1 MAESLSTPTST
12 PASTPT
18 QSLERD
24 AIGLTEVLFQSITHM
39 APAVATALSIGLATT
54 LAGGIT
60 PLAVV
65 FALIACMFTA
75 YSMSQLAGHMS
86 SAGGM
91 YTYVTRGLGSFVGW
105 LVAWAFTLAE
115 PIVPAA
121 LFGAFGFFGAAFI
134 TELTGFSNDLLWLP
148 LAVICGL
155 VVWFLTYRGIEI
167 STRTGVVLGVIEIAI
182 FLVVSLLLVINA
194 DNAVNTSVFIP
205 ADGNVLPAFQGMVF
219 CILAFV
225 GFEAAAPLGEE
236 TREPRRTIPR
246 AIILSCLLIGLFYIF
261 CYYAA
266 TVYFG
271 PERMQAE
278 FLGFNDSNPWGGM
291 ANEILPG
298 IGSLLVTFAII
309 NSCLANSNAGAIA
322 STRSIFSLGRAR
334 LLPSALGAVHPTYQ
348 SPVNAVHVQALIG
361 IGLAVI
367 LGLGFAGYTSGGPIT
382 TYGFIGVSLGLL
394 FAAMYVAVN
403 AAAIGF
409 FLGEG
414 RSEFNVL
421 KHIVVPVL
429 GILAMLLGFFSAL
442 GGVTIPILNVSLSA
456 LTEPYNYAPIFVGV
470 WMLAGVILYFVLRSR
485 NREAIGELGAAVAE
499 G

>member
-1 MAESLSTPTST
+1 MSSS
-12 PASTPT
+12 ASNPGGQT
-18 QSLERD
+18 LERG

-65 FALIACMFTA
+65 FALVACLFTA
-75 YSMSQLAGHMS
+75 YSMSQLARHMS

-91 YTYVTRGLGSFVGW
+91 YTYVTRGLGTFFGW
-105 LVAWAFTLAE
+105 LMAWAFTLAE

-121 LFGAFGFFGAAFI
+121 LFAAFGFFAASFI

-148 LAVICGL
+148 LAVLCGV
-155 VVWFLTYRGIEI
+155 VVWFLTYRGIQI
-167 STRTGVVLGVIEIAI
+167 STRTGVILGLIEIGI
-182 FLVVSLLLVINA
+182 FLVLAVLLIINA
-194 DNAVNTSVFIP
+194 ETPVQASVFIP
-205 ADGNVLPAFQGMVF
+205 ADGNVGPAFQGFVF

-236 TREPRRTIPR
+236 TREPRTTIPR
-246 AIILSCLLIGLFYIF
+246 AILLSCLLIGVFYVF

-271 PERMQAE
+271 PARMQAD
-278 FLGFNDSNPWGGM
+278 FLAFNEGNPWGGM
-291 ANEILPG
+291 ADELLPTLG
-298 IGSLLVTFAII
+298 GLLVTFAII

-334 LLPSALGAVHPTYQ
+334 LLPRALAEVHPTYQ
-348 SPVNAVHVQALIG
+348 TPVNATHLQGVIG
-361 IGLAVI
+361 IVLAVA

-382 TYGFIGVSLGLL
+382 TYGFIGTSLGLL
-394 FAAMYVAVN
+394 FAAMYIAVN
-403 AAAIGF
+403 VACIGF
-409 FLGEG
+409 FLGE
-414 RSEFNVL
+414 RRDEFNPL

-429 GILAMLLGFFSAL
+429 GVIAMVLGFLSAF
-442 GGVTIPILNVSLSA
+442 GGVTIPVIDLVLPP
-456 LTEPYNYAPIFVGV
+456 LPEPYNYAPILVGI
-470 WMLAGVILYFVLRSR
+470 WMAIGVVLYVVLRGRSP
-485 NREAIGELGAAVAE
+485 EAIAELGAAVTE